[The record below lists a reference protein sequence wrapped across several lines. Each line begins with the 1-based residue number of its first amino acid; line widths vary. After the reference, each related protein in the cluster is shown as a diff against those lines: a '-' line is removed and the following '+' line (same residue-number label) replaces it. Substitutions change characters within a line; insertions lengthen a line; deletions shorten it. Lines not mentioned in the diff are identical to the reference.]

1 MRPRIVII
9 GAGFGG
15 LFTARKLAKQ
25 DVEIIII
32 DRNNYHTFTPLIYQV
47 ATCGLDVEDVAYPVR
62 KIFAEHDNV
71 FFLLGNVE
79 GVTPDANLVT
89 VRTNGNTRDIEY
101 DYLIVAAG
109 SETNYFGNAN
119 IKQHAFGLKTLE
131 DAVLL
136 RNHILRMVEKADW
149 AEDETRLKALT
160 TIVVVGG
167 GPTGLETAGAMYELY
182 NNILRSEYNH
192 LKTTPVRVILVELQE
207 YLLSP
212 YPPRLRES
220 ARTQLEQIGVEV
232 VTGTGV
238 AHVEEGSVHLNN
250 GEVIASHTL
259 VWATGVKA
267 SPLAQLFDVELARG
281 GRLPVERTMQVSGL
295 GNVYA
300 VGDIAYIEDEDG
312 NPYPQLIPV
321 AQQQAKLLVN
331 NVVRRIKGQPEES
344 FTYFDK
350 GSMAT
355 IGRNHAV
362 AWVFNR
368 VQLTGFVAWISWLAL
383 HLLTLMGFR
392 NRLVVLINWIWNYL
406 VYDRAAR
413 VILDLR
419 GEEEEEQVLPAAP
432 EAATGD

>member
-1 MRPRIVII
+1 
-9 GAGFGG
+9 
-15 LFTARKLAKQ
+15 
-25 DVEIIII
+25 
-32 DRNNYHTFTPLIYQV
+32 
-47 ATCGLDVEDVAYPVR
+47 
-62 KIFAEHDNV
+62 
-71 FFLLGNVE
+71 
-79 GVTPDANLVT
+79 
-89 VRTNGNTRDIEY
+89 
-101 DYLIVAAG
+101 
-109 SETNYFGNAN
+109 
-119 IKQHAFGLKTLE
+119 
-131 DAVLL
+131 
-136 RNHILRMVEKADW
+136 
-149 AEDETRLKALT
+149 
-160 TIVVVGG
+160 
-167 GPTGLETAGAMYELY
+167 
-182 NNILRSEYNH
+182 
-192 LKTTPVRVILVELQE
+192 
-207 YLLSP
+207 
-212 YPPRLRES
+212 
-220 ARTQLEQIGVEV
+220 QLEQIGVEV

>member
-1 MRPRIVII
+1 
-9 GAGFGG
+9 
-15 LFTARKLAKQ
+15 
-25 DVEIIII
+25 
-32 DRNNYHTFTPLIYQV
+32 
-47 ATCGLDVEDVAYPVR
+47 
-62 KIFAEHDNV
+62 
-71 FFLLGNVE
+71 
-79 GVTPDANLVT
+79 
-89 VRTNGNTRDIEY
+89 
-101 DYLIVAAG
+101 
-109 SETNYFGNAN
+109 S
-119 IKQHAFGLKTLE
+119 FGLKTLE
-131 DAVLL
+131 DAVML

-149 AEDETRLKALT
+149 AENDATLEALT

-192 LKTTPVRVILVELQE
+192 LKTKPVRVILVELQE
-207 YLLSP
+207 HLLNP
-212 YPPRLRES
+212 YPQRLRAS
-220 ARTQLEQIGVEV
+220 AKEQLEQIGVEV

-238 AHVEEGSVHLNN
+238 SHVENHEVHLSN
-250 GEVIASHTL
+250 GDVIPSHTL

-267 SPLAQLFDVELARG
+267 SPLASLFGVELKRG
-281 GRLPVERTMQVSGL
+281 GRLPIERTMQVTGL
-295 GNVYA
+295 DNVYA
-300 VGDIAYIEDEDG
+300 VGDIAYSEDENG

-321 AQQQAKLLVN
+321 AQQQAKLLSE
-331 NVVRRIKGQPEES
+331 NVIRRINGQPEKP

-368 VQLTGFVAWISWLAL
+368 IQLTGFVAWVSWLGL

-419 GEEEEEQVLPAAP
+419 GEDESEQVLSATP
-432 EAATGD
+432 EAASGD